1 MIFLLIVLFI
11 LWVILLIL
19 GIKLCIESDR
29 ENIEEKK
36 EKDYD

>member
-1 MIFLLIVLFI
+1 MIFLLIVLFV

-19 GIKLCIESDR
+19 GIKLCIESDH

-36 EKDYD
+36 D